1 MKQITAIIVDDETNN
16 RENLRLALQSYCK
29 EVEIIGEADSAITA
43 LDVIQDTQPDL
54 VFLDISMPLGDGF
67 QLLESLPKIDF
78 DIIFVTAYDQYAI
91 RAIKFCAI
99 DYLLKPIDALELK
112 QAVNRVLANQS
123 QKREQQKV
131 QLLMANMQQHQQKI
145 ALPQSDHIEFVAVSE
160 IIRCEG
166 EKNYTWFYL
175 KDSRKLLVAQ
185 TLKEYVELL
194 EDAQFFRV
202 HQSHLINLNQI
213 AKYSRRDGGFVTMSD
228 QSRIPVARS
237 RKDVF
242 SNVLKNLVKKSS
254 HS

>member
-1 MKQITAIIVDDETNN
+1 MSKITAIIVDDEANN
-16 RENLRLALQSYCK
+16 RENLRLALQTYCK
-29 EVEIIGEADSAITA
+29 EIEIVGEADSAITA
-43 LDVIQDTQPDL
+43 LDVIQDKQPEL

-112 QAVNRVLANQS
+112 KAVNRVLINQS

-131 QLLMANMQQHQQKI
+131 QLLMANMQQQQQKI
-145 ALPQSDHIEFVAVSE
+145 ALPQSDHVEFVAVSE

-175 KDSRKLLVAQ
+175 QDGRKLLVSQ

-213 AKYSRRDGGFVTMSD
+213 AKYSRRDGGFVTMSNS
-228 QSRIPVARS
+228 SRIPVARS
-237 RKDVF
+237 RKDTL
-242 SNVLKNLVKKSS
+242 NIALKNIIKRT
-254 HS
+254 